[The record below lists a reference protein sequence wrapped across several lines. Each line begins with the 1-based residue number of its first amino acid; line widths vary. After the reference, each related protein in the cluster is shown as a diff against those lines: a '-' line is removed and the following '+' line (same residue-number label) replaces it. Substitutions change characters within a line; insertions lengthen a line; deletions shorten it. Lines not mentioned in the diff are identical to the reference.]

1 MEYEEIIDRH
11 MGQNLASVIM
21 QIIENAPD
29 VEMITHFY
37 RWGMITV
44 DPDDNKFVDCAVAA
58 GAEYIVSHDRHF
70 NVLKDIEFP
79 RVQVVSADQFK
90 QLLKPDTT
98 RSQSSS

>member
-1 MEYEEIIDRH
+1 MTTDILMEYEEIIDRH

-44 DPDDNKFVDCAVAA
+44 DPDDN
-58 GAEYIVSHDRHF
+58 
-70 NVLKDIEFP
+70 
-79 RVQVVSADQFK
+79 
-90 QLLKPDTT
+90 
-98 RSQSSS
+98 